1 MKKSIITLIAI
12 MLATSFASALSVTE
26 SRKFRLEAFRALSD
40 YERYVQWAN
49 DERYLETAMELFES
63 ANAPH
68 YNDLLGIAEADADTL
83 PIAEYLNTL
92 GMYAEQVNIK
102 LKDFKMSPITFKD
115 GKWVLDVTFYKEINY
130 TAKGCDI
137 LFSNYYYDNVDY
149 KMTARFVWDEARQS
163 CLIRSIDG
171 SIASKKPRLGTD
183 YAVIKRQSEHDDHV
197 SIDGHKLSFDP
208 DFRQALV
215 PSKAV
220 EGKVSYPDPDMTV
233 TTNRRDRS
241 CPIYSFSYRLKSW
254 RVKPYFTLG
263 MGSYYNMTTNTNFTL
278 DNNSSSGMEFGVDV
292 GYALP
297 MLSRLKIALYA
308 GLGLS
313 SSKLDLG
320 ITGGSFEY
328 VTDQDID
335 GDRYRRQYSD
345 VNLTQDMSFKDL
357 IIPVYAEFELP
368 VAGRVTA
375 YIDLGLKMY
384 MAMSAS
390 SSNISGSYKV
400 QGLYEQYDNLIL
412 GHEAG
417 INGFTDQG
425 TINGNASTV
434 DIERKSM
441 SMDVFGRL
449 GVRIPVYRSLSVDIS
464 ASFQRGVGDCYSN
477 TTPASDLQPLR
488 YSVSTDSEHVNLPD
502 AVSKFSRQ
510 VLGVSLGL
518 TYKF

>member
-1 MKKSIITLIAI
+1 MKKSIFTLIAI

-26 SRKFRLEAFRALSD
+26 SRKFRLEAFRALSN

-49 DERYLETAMELFES
+49 EERYLENAMELFES

-68 YNDLLGIAEADADTL
+68 YNDLLGIADADTL
-83 PIAEYLNTL
+83 PISVYLNTL
-92 GMYAEQVNIK
+92 GVYAEQINIK
-102 LKDFKMSPITFKD
+102 LKDFKMSPITYKN

-130 TAKGCDI
+130 TAKDCEI

-149 KMTARFVWDEARQS
+149 KMTAHFVWNEATQT
-163 CLIRSIDG
+163 CQIQSIDG
-171 SIASKKPRLGTD
+171 SIASKKPHIGTD
-183 YAVIKRQSEHDDHV
+183 YAVIKHTSEYDDNV
-197 SIDGHKLSFDP
+197 SVDGNKLSFDP
-208 DFRQALV
+208 NFHQALV
-215 PSKAV
+215 PSKAI
-220 EGKVSYPDPDMTV
+220 EGNISFPDPDMTV
-233 TTNRRDRS
+233 TIKGPERQ
-241 CPIYSFSYRLKSW
+241 CPIYWFTYHPKQW
-254 RVKPYFTLG
+254 RIKPYFTLG
-263 MGSYYNMTTNTNFTL
+263 LGSYYKMTTNTNFTL
-278 DNNSSSGMEFGVDV
+278 DNDSSSGMEFGVDV

-345 VNLTQDMSFKDL
+345 VNLTQSMSFKDL
-357 IIPVYAEFELP
+357 IIPIYAEFELP
-368 VAGRVTA
+368 VAGRVSA
-375 YIDLGLKMY
+375 YLDLGLKMY
-384 MAMSAS
+384 MAMGAS
-390 SSNISGSYKV
+390 SSNITGTYKV
-400 QGLYEQYDNLIL
+400 QGLYEQYDNLIFDY
-412 GHEAG
+412 ESG
-417 INGFTDQG
+417 INGFTNNG
-425 TINGNASTV
+425 TINSNASTV

-441 SMDVFGRL
+441 SMDVFGRI
-449 GVRIPVYRSLSVDIS
+449 GVRIPVYKSLAVDIS
-464 ASFQRGVGDCYSN
+464 ASFQSGIGDCYSN

-488 YSVSTDSEHVNLPD
+488 YNISTDTENVNLPD

-510 VLGVSLGL
+510 MLGVSLGL